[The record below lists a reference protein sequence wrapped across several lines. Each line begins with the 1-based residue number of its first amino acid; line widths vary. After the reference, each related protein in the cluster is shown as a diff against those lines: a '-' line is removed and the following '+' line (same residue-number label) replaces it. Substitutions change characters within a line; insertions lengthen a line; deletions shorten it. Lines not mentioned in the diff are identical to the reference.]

1 MECTVVV
8 LPQGLGTSWKET
20 KDLLASEKK
29 NAASLK
35 VDVEELEMK
44 LEKLAV
50 APAAGANATEAVVS
64 PIPGGSLPA
73 GVPQIEEVHLKGT
86 RDGGPESARGR
97 RCGGRIVTPRIIAKE
112 HSRLGSYE
120 LLLLCFRFTYYYLNP

>member
-1 MECTVVV
+1 MHGGGVTAGVGHVVERDE
-8 LPQGLGTSWKET
+8 G
-20 KDLLASEKK
+20 LLASEKK

-73 GVPQIEEVHLKGT
+73 GVPQIEEVHL
-86 RDGGPESARGR
+86 
-97 RCGGRIVTPRIIAKE
+97 
-112 HSRLGSYE
+112 
-120 LLLLCFRFTYYYLNP
+120 N